1 MIGLAC
7 STVSCDGFD
16 DNQFARS
23 LQIVP
28 QVGFRYIEFNCWHPG
43 DITPERIR
51 QLKARSALAGITPI
65 AVYGWGFGGS
75 NISELSKDVAHKIRL
90 IEAASEI
97 GCRRIV
103 ATGARRGESGGL
115 QAIITVLREI
125 VPYAEEKNVLIC
137 LENHAHNNLE
147 TIGDYETIFR
157 EVPSEHVGL
166 CVDTGHFEAA
176 GVHLS
181 DVVHHF
187 TGRINHIHVKET
199 VQFGVEQFVR
209 FGCGVTD
216 NQTFVQSMVDLG
228 YQGYLS
234 VELAIADKSNL
245 LADLQ
250 VPYDLFHQFEEDGY
264 ERL

>member
-28 QVGFRYIEFNCWHPG
+28 QVGFRFIEFNCWHPG

-51 QLKARSALAGITPI
+51 QLKTQCAQVGLTPVS
-65 AVYGWGFGGS
+65 VYGWGFGGS
-75 NISELSKDVAHKIRL
+75 NLSELSKDVAHKTRL
-90 IEAASEI
+90 IEAAAEL
-97 GCRRIV
+97 GCRRVV

-115 QAIITVLREI
+115 QGITTVLREI
-125 VPYAEEKNVLIC
+125 VPFAEEKAVLIC
-137 LENHAHNNLE
+137 LENHANNNLE
-147 TIGDYETIFR
+147 TIEDYETLFGQIT
-157 EVPSEHVGL
+157 SDHVGL

-176 GVHLS
+176 GVRLS
-181 DVVHHF
+181 DVLSHF
-187 TGRINHIHVKET
+187 SGKINHIHVKET

-209 FGCGVTD
+209 FGQGVTD
-216 NQTFVQSMVDLG
+216 NRAFLRSMVDLG
-228 YQGYLS
+228 YHGYVS

-250 VPYDLFHQFEEDGY
+250 VPFGMFHPFERD
-264 ERL
+264 